1 VTLADFSERPASPR
15 YGVGLNNSSEMD
27 RSQHYSLRWNN
38 HQSHVLSAFDALLQN
53 ESLVDCTIM
62 CEDSAVRA
70 HKVVLSAC
78 SPYFQ
83 KIFTDNPGKHPI
95 IVLKDVRCWEM
106 QCILDFMYK
115 GETSVPEPQLTSL
128 IKAAES
134 LKVRGLTSNDQL
146 PPGVSISSERSSSM
160 MSNGYRERGYSPS
173 PSPRYSGEPSHK
185 LSHISGEPHSNESS
199 PMSLTHQDNGR
210 TSPVPRRKQARP
222 RRRSGDSVNSSLD
235 LSKAGSPPLTYT
247 KSPNSVGDHENGPQN
262 LSIRRSHSP
271 GHAPPAINLVKMEQL
286 VEDRERRMEDNI
298 SDGSLERDRD
308 CDSKPHHEGDMGRP
322 ALSNGIHH
330 LQEQEALQ
338 ALNFMASGGGL
349 PHPLLPP
356 PIHSPLHGHP
366 GLGPHHFPQMPPI
379 QSRPSSMP
387 PTPSTPTYSG
397 MHPKP
402 GLEYQRISIDR
413 SKLSEDEAFEHAIE
427 MISSR
432 QMGFRKAADFFQV
445 SKWKLYKT
453 ARKRGIYAEIKKQNQ
468 AHALSKVPT
477 NVAHF
482 AELGVYKQMRKK
494 LPGTEKDMFPH
505 LPRQSYPL
513 DEDSKLMKTFN
524 ISNNN
529 NGSSS
534 NNNIS
539 SAVNNNT
546 LSGKH
551 GFDKRDITFD
561 KRYQEPIKPFD
572 PYFVDMKRE
581 AVPGVALGGL
591 GHKPYHGL
599 DARLEQPIKLTKPLN
614 TSPTNNEEEED
625 DDDDRLRLV
634 IAHRENTTPEDSDH
648 ESSESAEHSV

>member
-1 VTLADFSERPASPR
+1 
-15 YGVGLNNSSEMD
+15 
-27 RSQHYSLRWNN
+27 
-38 HQSHVLSAFDALLQN
+38 
-53 ESLVDCTIM
+53 
-62 CEDSAVRA
+62 
-70 HKVVLSAC
+70 
-78 SPYFQ
+78 
-83 KIFTDNPGKHPI
+83 
-95 IVLKDVRCWEM
+95 
-106 QCILDFMYK
+106 
-115 GETSVPEPQLTSL
+115 
-128 IKAAES
+128 
-134 LKVRGLTSNDQL
+134 
-146 PPGVSISSERSSSM
+146 M

-247 KSPNSVGDHENGPQN
+247 KSPNSVGEHENGPQN

-356 PIHSPLHGHP
+356 PVHSPMHPGMAPHLPPSHFSPMLHKPPTSLAPTSSNSSYMENPHSTHSPLH
-366 GLGPHHFPQMPPI
+366 PI
-379 QSRPSSMP
+379 KAES
-387 PTPSTPTYSG
+387 
-397 MHPKP
+397 

-427 MISSR
+427 MIQSR

-494 LPGTEKDMFPH
+494 LPGTEKEMFPH
-505 LPRQSYPL
+505 LPRQTYPL
-513 DEDSKLMKTFN
+513 DEDAKLMKTFN

-529 NGSSS
+529 NSSI

-539 SAVNNNT
+539 SANNNNIP
-546 LSGKH
+546 LKPV
-551 GFDKRDITFD
+551 FDKRDITFD
-561 KRYQEPIKPFD
+561 KRYQEPIK
-572 PYFVDMKRE
+572 
-581 AVPGVALGGL
+581 
-591 GHKPYHGL
+591 
-599 DARLEQPIKLTKPLN
+599 
-614 TSPTNNEEEED
+614 
-625 DDDDRLRLV
+625 
-634 IAHRENTTPEDSDH
+634 
-648 ESSESAEHSV
+648 